1 MGGASANLRMLSR
14 HPHPFDS
21 PPRQGEGGARLAMK
35 RVEWTPL
42 QGVSECASVRAMAT
56 EENKQLAAYLRASF
70 ARDVEIVRY
79 ADAKDVNT
87 VDILT
92 AHGTPVAGVTA
103 HATLGLSDHS
113 LGLELDGAP
122 LRAELILALKSELTA
137 AATLLANCAFNIIN
151 AGYKTGPGF
160 VHPEAMA
167 AYAPGSAM
175 RHVLLQPAFSWVLET
190 QRFESKTVAWL
201 QLLPI
206 GDSELAFSETH
217 GAEALETLIDQSGV
231 DPFDPMRRSVI

>member
-1 MGGASANLRMLSR
+1 
-14 HPHPFDS
+14 
-21 PPRQGEGGARLAMK
+21 
-35 RVEWTPL
+35 
-42 QGVSECASVRAMAT
+42 MAT
-56 EENKQLAAYLRASF
+56 DEDKRLAAYLRASF

-92 AHGTPVAGVTA
+92 APDTPIAGVSA

-122 LRAELILALKSELTA
+122 LRVELLLALRSDFKA
-137 AATLLANCAFNIIN
+137 APTLLANCAFNIIN

-160 VHPEAMA
+160 VHPEALA

-190 QRFESKTVAWL
+190 QRFALKTVAWL

-206 GDSELAFSETH
+206 SDGELAFSETH

-231 DPFDPMRRSVI
+231 DHFDPMRRSVI